1 MANIHPLATVH
12 PNAKLGK
19 NVEVGPY
26 AYIEEHVEIGDG
38 SKILPHA
45 TIFNYV
51 KMGKNCCVFPGAV
64 VGAVP
69 QDLKFDGEVTYVE
82 IGDNVN
88 IRECATINRG
98 TKASGRGV
106 TKIGNNVLLM
116 SYTHVAHDCTVGN
129 NCILVSYVGIAGET
143 DVDDWATLGGS
154 TVAHQFSRIGKH
166 AFVGGGSKINKD
178 VPPYVLCGR
187 DPLSYAGVNIVGLR
201 RRGFTS
207 EQIYA
212 IKDMYDIIYNSGM
225 NVSDA
230 LAKIASGFPQSEER
244 DTILEFIR
252 GSKRGIIRGA
262 DSNVKGSIEEGGQT
276 FFYGIFPSRFL
287 FCRDGRGYEGI
298 DQQTGRRQF
307 YGTVSVCRIYRG
319 LRELSEAVIQEQML
333 FLCSRRGAGPH
344 FSCCA

>member
-1 MANIHPLATVH
+1 M
-12 PNAKLGK
+12 
-19 NVEVGPY
+19 
-26 AYIEEHVEIGDG
+26 EIGDG
-38 SKILPHA
+38 SKVLPHA

-64 VGAVP
+64 IGAVP
-69 QDLKFDGEVTYVE
+69 QDLKFEGEVTYVE

-98 TKASGRGV
+98 TKASGRSV
-106 TKIGNNVLLM
+106 TKIGNNVLIM
-116 SYTHVAHDCTVGN
+116 SYAHVAHDCTVGN

-143 DVDDWATLGGS
+143 DVDDWATIGGS

-187 DPLSYAGVNIVGLR
+187 EPLSYAGVNIVGLR

-212 IKDMYDIIYNSGM
+212 IKDMYDMIYNSGM

-230 LAKIASGFPQSEER
+230 LAKIESGFPQSEER
-244 DTILEFIR
+244 DTILAFIR
-252 GSKRGIIRGA
+252 ASKRGIIRGA
-262 DSNVKGSIEEGGQT
+262 DSTVKGSVE
-276 FFYGIFPSRFL
+276 
-287 FCRDGRGYEGI
+287 
-298 DQQTGRRQF
+298 
-307 YGTVSVCRIYRG
+307 
-319 LRELSEAVIQEQML
+319 
-333 FLCSRRGAGPH
+333 
-344 FSCCA
+344 